1 MYNYKIVI
9 KRWIDGDSA
18 VVDIDLGFCLW
29 LRDQTLRIRG
39 VDTPELYPR
48 YADYTSE
55 DGVLDEEARNM
66 AALQFV
72 EQTAPPGEEFMG
84 TTFKAT
90 PDNFGRWL
98 LDFKVGDKLISELL
112 IENGFSH

>member
-66 AALQFV
+66 
-72 EQTAPPGEEFMG
+72 EIGGITICRTNSPS
-84 TTFKAT
+84 
-90 PDNFGRWL
+90 GRRIH
-98 LDFKVGDKLISELL
+98 GDYI
-112 IENGFSH
+112 